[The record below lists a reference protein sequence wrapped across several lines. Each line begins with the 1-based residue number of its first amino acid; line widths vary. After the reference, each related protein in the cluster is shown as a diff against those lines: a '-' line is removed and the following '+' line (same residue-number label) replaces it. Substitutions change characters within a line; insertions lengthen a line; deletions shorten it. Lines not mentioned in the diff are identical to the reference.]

1 MPLQK
6 QTVAFPLTKGIDK
19 SRPDLLL
26 EPDQLADGI
35 NTEILESGEIT
46 KRPGFASNV
55 TLTRTPLAMVEGNGA
70 QGVIYSNNY
79 VSMPQIGAGGS
90 TTIQDTANIGQIKP
104 VMGNLSAKLVDL
116 LGYNLGSIGSY
127 DSYTNATTGEILLAF
142 VASNTTAR
150 VYKFDKQLNVIPFL
164 TSPYVEFS
172 GFDVAL
178 NGIIAIKCLADRVL
192 FYSTSTLGINMVT
205 FTTSGVSA
213 NSLIQ
218 AVSTAGNWD
227 ACDGESGEFI
237 LAYESGGNIVTSRR
251 STSTG
256 ASLGTVTTS
265 ATNVVRVCV
274 TQRIQTATA
283 KDVCLGLL
291 RSSGNK
297 VSMLRYNS
305 SLVLQ
310 QTADQGGGSDTFW
323 AITVAA
329 TSSPSQVLV
338 AAESG
343 NATRTDT
350 WERKMRFYE
359 ASGSSLNSIGRNIDR
374 AGLLSKATQVVAGQN
389 PIVMISHQ
397 SEDTYQLQN
406 SYALVQFGNPADLVK
421 SPGFHGPIAYGAAYP
436 YHTSANSSRS
446 NACPM
451 VNLNILD
458 STKAFIPLQTRSD
471 SSTLSTS
478 ASSIYVLRALTIEAD
493 TYYRGSRSLKIADRI
508 FAAAGNV
515 YNISG
520 AGLREAGFFLY
531 PDPIVSFTNAG
542 AGNVADG
549 AYQYCLVYEFIDDAG
564 NLIESAPSQITSV
577 THAAGSS
584 RQYTIV
590 HRIPGWIS
598 YPQFRL
604 AVYRTAAS
612 GTIFYRTAV
621 GTYDLSVSTPTSPIT
636 ITDNTS
642 DATLVTNKLL
652 YTTGGTV
659 ENIAPPYT
667 QALAFVKNRLW
678 TFEYGSTD
686 TVWFS
691 KEVREGFFPQFSD
704 LLKVQLPRNYGELTG
719 IAGIDDKVIMFKQFG
734 VYVIVGDGPTETLV
748 GAFSQAQPVSNGV
761 GCINSRSIVE
771 TPQGVFFQS
780 QEGIHIL
787 DRGMSVQ
794 FIGQPLYKTEGTI
807 IGSTYDPVLNRIF
820 FLSTTDLWVYYMS
833 TGTWHRWT
841 VTNPVDID
849 YLDGALYLM
858 TTTRILKLTAGTW
871 QDNGVN
877 YEQRIKLGQMQLSGI
892 QGYQRMYR
900 ALVRGRPPTSASGN
914 ITVSNFFDGNNTAT
928 DTQTIAQSAT
938 VSGDKMQIEIRPS
951 VQKCETMQMQLS
963 HTANNEGLT
972 VSGLSAEI
980 GTIGGVGRRAATG
993 RAV

>member
-1 MPLQK
+1 MTLQK

-26 EPDQLADGI
+26 EPDQLADGV

-46 KRPGFASNV
+46 KRPGFASNA
-55 TLTRTPLAMVEGNGA
+55 TLTRTPLAMVEGNNA
-70 QGVIYSNNY
+70 QGVIYNNNY
-79 VSMPQIGAGGS
+79 VTMPYITAGGS
-90 TTIQDTANIGQIKP
+90 TILQDTANIGQIKP

-116 LGYNLGSIGSY
+116 LGYNLGSIVSY

-205 FTTSGVSA
+205 FNSSGVAA

-218 AVSTAGNWD
+218 SVSTAGNWD

-237 LAYESGGNIVTSRR
+237 LAYESGGNIVVSRR

-256 ASLGTVTTS
+256 ASIGSVTTS

-274 TQRIQTATA
+274 TQRIQSGSS

-291 RSSGNK
+291 RSSSNK
-297 VSMLRYNS
+297 ISMLRYNS

-310 QTADQGGGSDTFW
+310 QTADQSGGSRTYW
-323 AITVAA
+323 AIAVAA

-338 AAESG
+338 AVESG
-343 NATRTDT
+343 NSTRTDT
-350 WERKMRFYE
+350 WERRVDFYE
-359 ASGSSLNSIGRNIDR
+359 ASGTSLTTLGRPIDR
-374 AGLLSKATQVVAGQN
+374 AGLLSKAAQIVAGQN
-389 PIVMISHQ
+389 PIIMVSHQ

-406 SYALVQFGNPADLVK
+406 SYTLVQFGNPSDLVK
-421 SPGFHGPIAYGAAYP
+421 SPGFHGPIAYGAGIG
-436 YHTSANSSRS
+436 YHTSFNSSRTS
-446 NACPM
+446 ACPM

-471 SSTLSTS
+471 SATLSTS
-478 ASSIYVLRALTIEAD
+478 ASSVYVLRALTIEAD
-493 TYYRGSRSLKIADRI
+493 TYYRGSKSLKIADRI
-508 FAAAGNV
+508 FAASGNV
-515 YNISG
+515 YNVSG
-520 AGLREAGFFLY
+520 AGLREVGFFLY
-531 PDPIVSFTNAG
+531 PDPVVSVTDVG
-542 AGNVADG
+542 AGSVNGGV
-549 AYQYCLVYEFIDDAG
+549 YQYCLVYEFIDDAG
-564 NLIESAPSQITSV
+564 NLIESAPSQIFSPPSMT
-577 THAAGSS
+577 AS
-584 RQYTIV
+584 RQWTIQ

-604 AVYRTAAS
+604 AVYRTVAS

-719 IAGIDDKVIMFKQFG
+719 IAGIDDKLIMLKQFG

-761 GCINSRSIVE
+761 GCINPRSIVE

-807 IGSTYDPVLNRIF
+807 IGSTYDPVLNRVF

-858 TTTRILKLTAGTW
+858 TTTRILKLTSGTW

-938 VSGDKMQIEIRPS
+938 ISGDKMQFEIRPS

-972 VSGLSAEI
+972 VSSLSAEI